1 MRKLVL
7 VLAVV
12 FAATVIAAAIADA
25 ATSTTK
31 SGQTTVAKKH
41 VAKTGGKAVCKSAAK
56 KKSMPSKA
64 ARGPSK
70 KSFYKGCK
78 TMKKAS
84 MHARWARGPK
94 HHYAKRS
101 AKMICKP
108 KMKAKRI
115 ARPARAA
122 RGPSVTCPA
131 PTVTVPQQAAPV
143 VNVPQQPAPVV
154 NIPANPPSTAI
165 SVDNCNI
172 YIVREN
178 QLTILDKSTYQVK
191 QTVPLQ

>member
-12 FAATVIAAAIADA
+12 FAATIITAAIVAA

-31 SGQTTVAKKH
+31 SGQTTVAKKQ
-41 VAKTGGKAVCKSAAK
+41 VAKTAGKTVAKPAAK

-70 KSFYKGCK
+70 KFYKGYK
-78 TMKKAS
+78 ITKKAS
-84 MHARWARGPK
+84 MRARMGSGPK
-94 HHYAKRS
+94 RHYAKRS
-101 AKMICKP
+101 CKLVCKP
-108 KMKAKRI
+108 RVKAKRM

-122 RGPSVTCPA
+122 RGPAVTCPA
-131 PTVTVPQQAAPV
+131 PVVNVPQQAAPI

-154 NIPANPPSTAI
+154 NVPANPPSTAI
-165 SVDNCNI
+165 SVDSCNI
-172 YIVREN
+172 YIVRNN
-178 QLTILDKSTYQVK
+178 QLTILDKNTYQVK